1 MKKGLFLI
9 FAAAL
14 TVAACKSKPA
24 ATAET
29 DATATCADSCK
40 KEGKSCCSDTLKM
53 EGDSVCC
60 DSVKVAE

>member
-1 MKKGLFLI
+1 MKKVLFLI

-14 TVAACKSKPA
+14 TVAACKSKPTVSA
-24 ATAET
+24 EPEATT
-29 DATATCADSCK
+29 TCADSCK
-40 KEGKSCCSDTLKM
+40 KEGKICCSDSTKM